1 VGHKRFSRWAAEEK
15 EPAPVASHRRSKQ
28 PQKGYAT
35 VLTVTA
41 AAAVALSTQSASAD
55 PMPDPNARG
64 VKAQVDRLYEEATQ
78 ATEKYNG
85 AKEKAD
91 KLEEQVSG
99 LQDAAARKQ
108 AELNDMRNRLGS
120 VAAGQYR
127 TGGLDPSLQL
137 LLSTEPDAYL
147 EQASAVDRLSSRQAD
162 ELNRYLLQQR
172 DLRQQRT
179 QAAAKLKDLQDTR
192 TELAGKKK
200 LIQGKLA
207 EARRLLNTMT
217 ARERAEVRATEER
230 ANRTGTERPN
240 LGSDVPASQRAQ
252 IAFNAAKTRV
262 GMPYVWAATGPNSFD
277 CSGLTSWAFR
287 QADVAIPRTSQA
299 QANIGTRINSLS
311 ALKPGDLIIMRTD
324 LSHVGFY
331 AGNGQILHAPKPGAM
346 VRYESIA
353 RSGMPFMWGVR
364 IS

>member
-1 VGHKRFSRWAAEEK
+1 M
-15 EPAPVASHRRSKQ
+15 ASHRRPKQ
-28 PQKGYAT
+28 QNQSYAT

-55 PMPDPNARG
+55 PLPDPNKKG

-91 KLEEQVSG
+91 GLRERVDS
-99 LQDAAARKQ
+99 LQDATARKQ
-108 AELNDMRNRLGS
+108 SELNELRGSLG
-120 VAAGQYR
+120 AAASAQYR
-127 TGGLDPSLQL
+127 SGGLDPSIQL
-137 LLSTEPDAYL
+137 FLSADPDAYL
-147 EQASAVDRLSSRQAD
+147 EQASGLDRISARQASAL
-162 ELNRYLLQQR
+162 EQYLKQQRALQQ
-172 DLRQQRT
+172 QRS
-179 QAAAKLKDLQDTR
+179 QASQMLKDLDDTR
-192 TELAGKKK
+192 RELGSKKK
-200 LIQGKLA
+200 EIQGKLA
-207 EARRLLNTMT
+207 EAQRLLNSLT
-217 ARERAEVRATEER
+217 AKERARITAEDER
-230 ANRTGTERPN
+230 ANRSSERVE
-240 LGSDVPASQRAQ
+240 LGNEASSSQRAAS
-252 IAFNAAKTRV
+252 AFSAAKSRV
-262 GMPYVWAATGPNSFD
+262 GMPYVWGATGPNSFD

-287 QADVAIPRTSQA
+287 QAGVSLPRTSQA
-299 QANIGTRINSLS
+299 QANAGTRVNSLG

-331 AGNGQILHAPKPGAM
+331 AGNGQILHSPKPGAQ

>member
-1 VGHKRFSRWAAEEK
+1 M
-15 EPAPVASHRRSKQ
+15 ASHRRPKQ
-28 PQKGYAT
+28 QNQSYAT

-55 PMPDPNARG
+55 PLPDPNKKG

-91 KLEEQVSG
+91 GLRKQVDS
-99 LQDAAARKQ
+99 LQDTTARKQ
-108 AELNDMRNRLGS
+108 AELNELRGSLG
-120 VAAGQYR
+120 AAASAQYR
-127 TGGLDPSLQL
+127 SGGLDPSIQL
-137 LLSTEPDAYL
+137 FLSADPDAYL
-147 EQASAVDRLSSRQAD
+147 EQASGLDRISARQASAL
-162 ELNRYLLQQR
+162 EQYLKQQRALQQ
-172 DLRQQRT
+172 QRS
-179 QAAAKLKDLQDTR
+179 QASQKLKDLDDTR
-192 TELAGKKK
+192 KELGSRKKE
-200 LIQGKLA
+200 IQGKLA
-207 EARRLLNTMT
+207 EAQRLLNSMT
-217 ARERAEVRATEER
+217 AKERAKIDAEEER
-230 ANRTGTERPN
+230 ANRSSERVE
-240 LGSDVPASQRAQ
+240 LGDEGSSSQRAAS
-252 IAFNAAKTRV
+252 AFSAAKSRV
-262 GMPYVWAATGPNSFD
+262 GMPYVWGATGPSSFD

-287 QADVAIPRTSQA
+287 QAGVSLPRTSQA
-299 QANIGTRINSLS
+299 QANAGTRVSSLS

-331 AGNGQILHAPKPGAM
+331 AGNGQILHSPKPGAQ